1 MRRVAPIL
9 VVLVVIGGL
18 VVWRLEQKR
27 KETATLVAQRVA
39 RSNAP
44 PLVSVA
50 AAEQRDIAN
59 TFEATGSLEAPL
71 DVKLSPKVS
80 GRITYLAVHEGDRI
94 HSGQVLVRLDPAEVE
109 ADVRQAQAALSEAQY
124 RLAQAQIVENPTT
137 VAVATQVRQQEAAVA
152 SAQADFDQAE
162 QNLEAQ
168 IAAAEAAVTDVQG
181 RIESASAAI
190 DNAQAAIHS
199 AQANLDNAKTRYDRI
214 HELYEQGFIAAQDV
228 DDAKAAV
235 AVQQAAVDAA
245 QGQLRGATAG
255 RGSAVAQKQAAE
267 NEASIVRKK
276 GEADVE
282 AARQRLAQAKAA
294 LESAKANTA
303 QTPAYAKSL
312 AALNSSVEVAQ
323 AGLEAARVRRQDTI
337 LTSPLDGY
345 VTGRFMDPGA
355 MATPGQPILA
365 VQFQGQLWV
374 GVAVPDTVSVK
385 VHLGQPVTVRF
396 DALPGRTFTA
406 GVVQI
411 NRSADPQARQ
421 FTVRAVLANKDELLR
436 PGMFAHVSIVT
447 DRVRKAVAVAREAV
461 QEDGAGSF
469 VLVVD
474 DASQVHR
481 RAVKTG
487 VSDARFIQVTLGLK
501 AGEQVVVVTSVP
513 LRDGQT
519 VNPGAATTSGR
530 GAGSAAGGQ
539 TAAATGGSAGAGPR
553 SRSK

>member
-162 QNLEAQ
+162 QNL
-168 IAAAEAAVTDVQG
+168 
-181 RIESASAAI
+181 
-190 DNAQAAIHS
+190 
-199 AQANLDNAKTRYDRI
+199 
-214 HELYEQGFIAAQDV
+214 
-228 DDAKAAV
+228 
-235 AVQQAAVDAA
+235 AAVDAA